1 MENLFSNIDTSLEYG
16 ESALAV
22 FLLIL
27 GIGLGT
33 FISRFIYPLL
43 AAGVFLLLIVIPIA
57 AIDRGIMAGWHDV
70 AIDSVIFGGLLGFVL
85 FPLTSLSQLSIRV
98 KELEA
103 KLSKITEEN

>member
-1 MENLFSNIDTSLEYG
+1 
-16 ESALAV
+16 
-22 FLLIL
+22 
-27 GIGLGT
+27 
-33 FISRFIYPLL
+33 
-43 AAGVFLLLIVIPIA
+43 
-57 AIDRGIMAGWHDV
+57 MAGWHDV